1 MTACQDCGHRHI
13 GECLQ
18 CEDAAQVGCLAPCAL
33 VSDCEHIPNASGTA
47 CALCGIPAEMVPPDE
62 LADAMMAA
70 HDALLLA
77 QAGQLT
83 AFGDGR

>member
-1 MTACQDCGHRHI
+1 MTAQWIEAAPADDCPH
-13 GECLQ
+13 E
-18 CEDAAQVGCLAPCAL
+18 
-33 VSDCEHIPNASGTA
+33 PNDRGTQ

-70 HDALLLA
+70 YNALILA

-83 AFGDGR
+83 AFGDGN